1 MSVEIIAEIAQGYEG
16 NPQLAKLLVKGSVLT
31 NADAVKMQIIY
42 ADELCVPS
50 YPYYKLF
57 KSLEMDEAVWFDLVN
72 IVHKSNKKIY
82 FDVYGDKSC
91 SLAKKVGA
99 DGVKIS
105 TTDFYNLHLRS
116 QAMANFKN
124 IYVSIGGIPP
134 EDIDE
139 LVRKSNESEV
149 SLTLM
154 HGFQAEP
161 TPLSENNL
169 ARIGMLKF
177 RYRNN
182 RIGFMDH
189 SKGDSEV
196 ALNLP
201 IMAIG
206 FGASVIE
213 KHITLDRLLEIEDYI
228 SALSIDQFSKFVA
241 QLKEIIQSVGSE
253 QLEASAAEIEY
264 RKKAGKI
271 VVANKEITPGT
282 ILSDNDVCL
291 KRVST
296 NPIENSIPISDMA
309 IGKVVNQSLNENQ
322 PILKDMLI

>member
-1 MSVEIIAEIAQGYEG
+1 MSLEIIAEIAQGYEG
-16 NPQLAKLLVKGSVLT
+16 NPQLAKLLVKGSVLA

-42 ADELCVPS
+42 ADEICVPS

-57 KSLEMDEAVWFDLVN
+57 KSLEMDEAVWLDLVN

-82 FDVYGDKSC
+82 FDIYGEKSC
-91 SLAKKVGA
+91 SLAKKIGA
-99 DGVKIS
+99 DGIKIS

-139 LVRKSNESEV
+139 LVKRSNESGV

-161 TPLSENNL
+161 TPLAENNL
-169 ARIGMLKF
+169 ARIATLKY
-177 RYRNN
+177 RYKDNH
-182 RIGFMDH
+182 IGFMDH

-241 QLKEIIQSVGSE
+241 QLKEITQSVGSE
-253 QLEASAAEIEY
+253 KLEASAAEIEY

-271 VVANKEITPGT
+271 VVANKDIYQGA
-282 ILSDNDVCL
+282 ILGDNDVCL
-291 KRVST
+291 KRVSVT
-296 NPIENSIPISDMA
+296 PIEGSIPILDIA

-322 PILKDMLI
+322 PILKKMII